1 MVGLKRRLL
10 NKKQI
15 RYLTIMEVKALLR
28 HTRTAPQKARLVA
41 QLIRGKNVNDAMNIL
56 QLTRKKA
63 ARIIQKILKSAL
75 ANAEENHKV
84 LDVDDMFVK
93 SVTVD
98 QGVVMK
104 RTMPRA
110 RGSADTIRKR
120 SSNICLVLG
129 EK

>member
-1 MVGLKRRLL
+1 MEVRAVL
-10 NKKQI
+10 NK
-15 RYLTIMEVKALLR
+15 
-28 HTRTAPQKARLVA
+28 TRTAPQKARLVA
-41 QLIRGKNVNDAMNIL
+41 DMVRGKNVNDAMNIL

-63 ARIIQKILKSAL
+63 ARIIQGILKSAL

-93 SVTVD
+93 RITVD

-110 RGSADTIRKR
+110 RGSSDTIRKR

>member
-1 MVGLKRRLL
+1 
-10 NKKQI
+10 
-15 RYLTIMEVKALLR
+15 MEVQAILNR
-28 HTRTAPQKARLVA
+28 TRTAPQKARLVA
-41 QLIRGKNVNDAMNIL
+41 SLIYGKNVNDAMNIL

-63 ARIIQKILKSAL
+63 ARIMQKVLKSAL

-93 SVTVD
+93 RVTVD

-110 RGSADTIRKR
+110 RGSANTILKR
-120 SSNICLVLG
+120 SSNICLVLS

>member
-1 MVGLKRRLL
+1 VMEVRAIL
-10 NKKQI
+10 NK
-15 RYLTIMEVKALLR
+15 
-28 HTRTAPQKARLVA
+28 TRTAPQKARLVA

-63 ARIIQKILKSAL
+63 ARIIQGVLKSAL

-84 LDVDDMFVK
+84 LDIDDMFVK
-93 SVTVD
+93 RITVD

-110 RGSADTIRKR
+110 RGSSDTIRKR
-120 SSNICLVLG
+120 SSNICLVLA

>member
-1 MVGLKRRLL
+1 
-10 NKKQI
+10 
-15 RYLTIMEVKALLR
+15 MEVKAILNR
-28 HTRTAPQKARLVA
+28 TQTAPQKTRLVA
-41 QLIRGKNVNDAMNIL
+41 RLIYGKNVNDAMNIL

-63 ARIIQKILKSAL
+63 ARIIQKVLKSAL

-93 SVTVD
+93 RITVD

-120 SSNICLVLG
+120 SSNICLVLS

>member
-1 MVGLKRRLL
+1 
-10 NKKQI
+10 
-15 RYLTIMEVKALLR
+15 MEVKALLR

-41 QLIRGKNVNDAMNIL
+41 QLIRGKSVNDAMNIL
-56 QLTRKKA
+56 QFTRKKA
-63 ARIIQKILKSAL
+63 ARIMQKILKSAL

-93 SVTVD
+93 QVTVD

-110 RGSADTIRKR
+110 RGSANTIRKR
-120 SSNICLVLG
+120 SSNICLVLA

>member
-1 MVGLKRRLL
+1 
-10 NKKQI
+10 
-15 RYLTIMEVKALLR
+15 MEVKAILKR
-28 HTRTAPQKARLVA
+28 TRTAPQKARLVA
-41 QLIRGKNVNDAMNIL
+41 SLIYGKNVNDAMNIL

-63 ARIIQKILKSAL
+63 ARIMQKVLKSAL

-93 SVTVD
+93 RITVD

-110 RGSADTIRKR
+110 RGSANTIRKR
-120 SSNICLVLG
+120 SSNICLVLS

>member
-1 MVGLKRRLL
+1 
-10 NKKQI
+10 
-15 RYLTIMEVKALLR
+15 MEVKALLR

-41 QLIRGKNVNDAMNIL
+41 QLIRGKSVNDAMNIL
-56 QLTRKKA
+56 QFTHKKA
-63 ARIIQKILKSAL
+63 ARIMQKILKSAL

-93 SVTVD
+93 QVTVD

-110 RGSADTIRKR
+110 
-120 SSNICLVLG
+120 
-129 EK
+129 

>member
-1 MVGLKRRLL
+1 M
-10 NKKQI
+10 
-15 RYLTIMEVKALLR
+15 
-28 HTRTAPQKARLVA
+28 ARL
-41 QLIRGKNVNDAMNIL
+41 IYGKNVNDAMNIL

-63 ARIIQKILKSAL
+63 ARIIQKVLKSAL

-93 SVTVD
+93 RITVD

-120 SSNICLVLG
+120 SSNICLVLS

>member
-1 MVGLKRRLL
+1 
-10 NKKQI
+10 
-15 RYLTIMEVKALLR
+15 MEVKAILNR
-28 HTRTAPQKARLVA
+28 TRTAPQKARLVA
-41 QLIRGKNVNDAMNIL
+41 RLIYGKNVNDAMNIL

-63 ARIIQKILKSAL
+63 ARIMQKILKSAL

-93 SVTVD
+93 RVTVD
-98 QGVVMK
+98 QGVVAK

-110 RGSADTIRKR
+110 RGSSDTIRKR
-120 SSNICLVLG
+120 SSNICLVLS

>member
-1 MVGLKRRLL
+1 
-10 NKKQI
+10 
-15 RYLTIMEVKALLR
+15 MEVKAILS
-28 HTRTAPQKARLVA
+28 RTKTTPQKARLVA
-41 QLIRGKNVNDAMNIL
+41 SLIYGKNVNDAMNIL

-63 ARIIQKILKSAL
+63 ARIMQKVLKSAL

-93 SVTVD
+93 RVTVD

-120 SSNICLVLG
+120 SSNICLVLS

>member
-1 MVGLKRRLL
+1 MRAVLKR
-10 NKKQI
+10 
-15 RYLTIMEVKALLR
+15 
-28 HTRTAPQKARLVA
+28 TRTAPQKARLVA
-41 QLIRGKNVNDAMNIL
+41 RLIRGKNVNDAMNIL

-93 SVTVD
+93 RVTVD

>member
-1 MVGLKRRLL
+1 MEVRAVLKR
-10 NKKQI
+10 
-15 RYLTIMEVKALLR
+15 
-28 HTRTAPQKARLVA
+28 TRTAPQKARLVA
-41 QLIRGKNVNDAMNIL
+41 RLIRGKNVNDAMNIL

-93 SVTVD
+93 RITVD

-120 SSNICLVLG
+120 SSNICLVLS

>member
-1 MVGLKRRLL
+1 MDVRASLK
-10 NKKQI
+10 
-15 RYLTIMEVKALLR
+15 

-41 QLIRGKNVNDAMNIL
+41 KLIHGKNVSDAMNIL
-56 QLTRKKA
+56 QFTRKKA
-63 ARIIQKILKSAL
+63 ARIIQQLLKSAL

-84 LDVDDMFVK
+84 LDVDDMYVK
-93 SVTVD
+93 QVTVD

-110 RGSADTIRKR
+110 RGTANTIRKR